1 MLTLTVALLSP
12 AATHAQA
19 PPAPTGLTAAAGA
32 GQVALSWNAS
42 SGASYYN
49 LYRGTSPGGEGATPY
64 QAPSPTPGSSTV
76 TIGNNSFVVRGL
88 QGQGNGSILAPFSQY
103 PTVKLITYLNG
114 KTAYGTTFSISGRTD
129 LVTTRTYD
137 GPRFDI
143 TRNGVSGLGYVVVT
157 TTYVDSGGQTYTLPF
172 VINLIGLT
180 ATNYINT
187 DVTSGSTYYYQVSAV
202 GTDGTEG
209 PRSTEVSA
217 TPGPAVLG
225 VSNLTMTPS
234 TIVGGHSAT
243 ATITLNS
250 AAPQG
255 GASVSLSSS
264 DTTIVGIPSTV
275 PIAQGQLTTTFK
287 VNTTGVAS
295 SASPIITASYNTS
308 RSASLN
314 VTPPPAFNTYAYVAN
329 MGSATVSVVDLAT
342 SNLVSIPVAAG
353 PSAIAVSPNAARV
366 YVSCSSANSV
376 SVIDTK
382 TNSVVST
389 VAVGTNP
396 KGVAVSPDGRTVVAV
411 NSGAGTVSIIDAAT
425 NSVDATTPVGAQ
437 PNGVA
442 YSQDGRFIYVTN
454 VMDNSV
460 SVINSFT
467 NRVVATIPVGSAPM
481 GVTALPR
488 GNSVYVANS
497 GSSTIS
503 VIDPETQTV
512 IQTIPVA
519 SGPTNLAG
527 VADGTELYVTCPA
540 GNTISVLDAVNGV
553 LSQSLS
559 VASQPTGVAVDS
571 SGTLFVVTTQANA
584 QVLVKDV
591 DTNGTGLS
599 APTTVGNQPVAVAIA
614 TEGVPT
620 PYLSQLSSSS
630 AIGGQLTILPNVS
643 DATTDDPTMN
653 YELYVDGIL
662 VSSSDTHNPAL
673 YWDTEAV
680 TNGSHTLV
688 LRVSTQNNT
697 IGLSQPVTV
706 TTSNVIS
713 KVALSLTSF
722 DPEAPSN
729 QLETVTGL
737 ISGGGSWT
745 AQVQDGSGNTVAS
758 SSGNGATFSATWN
771 GINQTTSTYADEG
784 PYNFVI
790 SSANATSS
798 GKAFAKSKKAGT
810 SPPLII
816 VNGVNNY
823 PEATQR
829 AQLVMATAKSTGT
842 PYKYLIGPDFPT
854 LAKLL
859 KDSNCRYFYFNG
871 HGGTFV
877 NPYNPADGIASDGQ
891 VKATSAG
898 YKDDAE
904 TGISLGGKGLQVFSH
919 QAYWVVLRSLRGKT
933 PHYYPTIASLGLRY
947 RDQFRFVYLDG
958 CDTGLAIG
966 DGTHDTTSGINDMYD
981 YFGLANA
988 PVEDDGFYFGWKE
1001 TVSVPQS
1008 DPFSFFYWN
1017 TRYFNRVGGGKSF
1030 YTAFSE
1036 TLQFSPV
1043 DQNIKD
1049 VTFGQG
1055 SGTATMHP

>member
-1 MLTLTVALLSP
+1 MLTLTAALLSP
-12 AATHAQA
+12 ASTHAQA
-19 PPAPTGLTAAAGA
+19 PPAPTGLTATAGS
-32 GQVALSWNAS
+32 GQVALSWNAA

-64 QAPSPTPGSSTV
+64 QAPAPTPGPNSV
-76 TIGNNSFVVRGL
+76 YNGNNAFVVRPL
-88 QGQGNGSILAPFSQY
+88 QGQAPGTIITTGQTIKPAAYFS
-103 PTVKLITYLNG
+103 G
-114 KTAYGTTFSISGRTD
+114 TAANGTTFALSGNTN
-129 LVTTRTYD
+129 LVTVATAGD
-137 GPRFDI
+137 LPRI
-143 TRNGVSGLGYVVVT
+143 YLTRNSVSGLGYVVVT
-157 TTYVDSGGQTYTLPF
+157 STYVDSSGYTYTVPF
-172 VINLIGLT
+172 VIRLAGLT
-180 ATNYINT
+180 DTNYTDT
-187 DVTSGSTYYYQVSAV
+187 DVAGGTPYYYQVSAV
-202 GTDGTEG
+202 GPDGTEG
-209 PRSTEVSA
+209 PRSSEVSA

-225 VSNLTMTPS
+225 VSNLTITPS

-243 ATITLNS
+243 ATITLSS

-255 GASVSLSSS
+255 GATVSLSTNN
-264 DTTIVGIPSTV
+264 TTVVGIPSTV
-275 PIAQGQLTTTFK
+275 PIAQGQLTASFK
-287 VNTTGVAS
+287 VTTTGVAS
-295 SASPIITASYNTS
+295 SASPNITASYNTS
-308 RSASLN
+308 RVAALN

-342 SNLVSIPVAAG
+342 SNLVASIPVAAG
-353 PSAIAVSPNAARV
+353 PSAIAVSPNAAQV

-376 SVIDTK
+376 SIIDTK

-389 VAVGTNP
+389 VSVGTNP
-396 KGVAVSPDGRTVVAV
+396 KGIAVSPDGRTVVAV
-411 NSGAGTVSIIDAAT
+411 NSGAGTASIIDAAT
-425 NSVDATTPVGAQ
+425 HFVLRTVFVGAQ
-437 PNGVA
+437 PNGA
-442 YSQDGRFIYVTN
+442 TYSQDGRFIYVTN
-454 VMDNSV
+454 VMDNTV
-460 SVINSFT
+460 SVISVLT
-467 NRVVATIPVGSAPM
+467 DRAVATIPVGNAPM

-488 GNSVYVANS
+488 GNSIYVANS

-512 IQTIPVA
+512 VQTIPVA

-527 VADGTELYVTCPA
+527 VADGTELYVTCPS

-614 TEGVPT
+614 TKGVPT
-620 PYLSQLSSSS
+620 PYLSQLSSNS
-630 AIGGQLTILPNVS
+630 ATGGQLTILPNVS

-680 TNGSHTLV
+680 TNGAHTLV

-713 KVALSLTSF
+713 KVALSLSTF

-737 ISGGGSWT
+737 ISGGGGWT

-790 SSANATSS
+790 STANATSS
-798 GKAFAKSKKAGT
+798 GKAFAKSKKVGT
-810 SPPLII
+810 SPPLVI
-816 VNGVNNY
+816 VNGVNGIA
-823 PEATQR
+823 EATQR
-829 AQLVMATAKSTGT
+829 AQLVMAAAKSTGT

-859 KDSNCRYFYFNG
+859 KDPNCRYFYFNG
-871 HGGTFV
+871 HGGTDV
-877 NPYNPADGIASDGQ
+877 NYHNPADGSVLDGL
-891 VKATSAG
+891 VTAKSAG
-898 YKDDAE
+898 YNDDAE
-904 TGISLGGKGLQVFSH
+904 TNISLGGKSLKVLSH
-919 QAYWVVLRSLRGKT
+919 QAYWAAFHSMRGRT
-933 PHYYPTIASLGLRY
+933 PHFFPTIASLGLRY
-947 RDQFRFVYLDG
+947 KDQFRFVYLDG

-988 PVEDDGFYFGWKE
+988 PVEDDGFYFGWKV

-1008 DPFSFFYWN
+1008 DPYSFFYWN

-1055 SGTATMHP
+1055 SGNATMHP